1 MTNEI
6 LTELLQSVGVLG
18 VFLLIG
24 TFLRAKIKIF
34 QDTFLPA
41 SVIGGFLMLILG
53 PNCLGILPIP
63 QEWINI
69 YSLIPGIL
77 IVPVV
82 TATPLGM
89 TLK

>member
-34 QDTFLPA
+34 QDTFLI
-41 SVIGGFLMLILG
+41 IGDFFIELEIK
-53 PNCLGILPIP
+53 
-63 QEWINI
+63 Q
-69 YSLIPGIL
+69 
-77 IVPVV
+77 
-82 TATPLGM
+82 
-89 TLK
+89 